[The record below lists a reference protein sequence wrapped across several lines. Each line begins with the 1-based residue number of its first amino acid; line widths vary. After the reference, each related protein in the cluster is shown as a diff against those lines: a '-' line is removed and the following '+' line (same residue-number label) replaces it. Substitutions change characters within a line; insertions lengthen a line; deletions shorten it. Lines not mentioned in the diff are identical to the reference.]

1 MIMEKKL
8 TKSSNDKVL
17 FGVCGGL
24 GNYLGIDSVLV
35 RLGFIFG
42 AIFTGSLLFWIYL
55 ILGIILPNEKT
66 FTSDK

>member
-1 MIMEKKL
+1 MTKKL
-8 TKSSNDKVL
+8 TKSSNDRVL

-24 GNYLGIDSVLV
+24 GNYLGIDSTLV

-55 ILGIILPNEKT
+55 ILGIILPNENT
-66 FTSDK
+66 FYSNK